1 MPIKEAGQRVKK
13 LLRKYMFTYQQNIEH
28 NHKMKVA
35 NTSIKNLA
43 KFVYLGTTLT
53 NQNYIHEEIKT
64 ILNFNQFG
72 TF

>member
-1 MPIKEAGQRVKK
+1 
-13 LLRKYMFTYQQNIEH
+13 
-28 NHKMKVA
+28 MKVA

-53 NQNYIHEEIKT
+53 NQNCIHEEIKT
-64 ILNFNQFG
+64 ILNFNQFE